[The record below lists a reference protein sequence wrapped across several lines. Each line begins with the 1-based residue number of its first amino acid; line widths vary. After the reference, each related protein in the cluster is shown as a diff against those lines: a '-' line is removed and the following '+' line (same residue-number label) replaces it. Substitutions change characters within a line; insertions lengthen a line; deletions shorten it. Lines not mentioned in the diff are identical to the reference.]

1 MSATI
6 TLDAACAGMV
16 LGAAVADA
24 SGNTLL
30 PQGVLLTEA
39 LLASLHRRGIG
50 RVQID
55 DALPAGPVAGRPA
68 PSPAAVTARIDFIFR
83 HTSGS
88 AGAGLRATMLAHA
101 LRDAR

>member
-6 TLDAACAGMV
+6 ALEAARAGMV

-39 LLASLHRRGIG
+39 LLASLRRRGIG
-50 RVQID
+50 RVQIND
-55 DALPAGPVAGRPA
+55 ELPAPVARSPA
-68 PSPAAVTARIDFIFR
+68 PSPEAVTARIDFIFR

-88 AGAGLRATMLAHA
+88 ASAGLRATMLAQA